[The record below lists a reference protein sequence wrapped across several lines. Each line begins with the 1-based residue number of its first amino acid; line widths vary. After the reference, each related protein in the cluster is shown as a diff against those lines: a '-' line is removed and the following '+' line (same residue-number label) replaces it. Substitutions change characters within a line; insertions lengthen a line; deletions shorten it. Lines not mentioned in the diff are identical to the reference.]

1 MGVQTIMVFLFW
13 LSLIL
18 LVYPYIG
25 YPPLIRFLARRY
37 PISDD
42 ESVDSPETPFVTLI
56 ISAYN
61 EAAIIAAKL
70 DNAQALEYP
79 SDKYEILVV
88 SDASSDETDSIVRS
102 CSEQDK
108 RVRLLRQEERRGKS
122 AGLNHAVTVARG
134 DVLVFSDANAM
145 YEPDALQELVRP
157 FTDPEVGYVVGA
169 QRYRSSD
176 ETESQSSEGL
186 YWRLEL
192 WLKEQES
199 AYSGVV
205 GGDGAIYAL
214 RKGLYHE
221 LRDDDLSDFVN
232 PLFAVAQGYRGVF
245 NPNATCWE
253 EAGESYAQEFGRK
266 RRIVNRSWRAV
277 RRYLSELSWEEHA
290 RYLFALIS
298 HKVLRWYATLFTAIA
313 ILSGFASIS
322 GGGIIHLLLVLG
334 LIVSVAL
341 AYLGHRKA
349 CRGEPLPRLIGL
361 LYYFH
366 MSSLAGLLGIVDEY
380 RGIRNATWEHVRNT

>member
-1 MGVQTIMVFLFW
+1 MMNLLFW

-25 YPPLIRFLARRY
+25 YPLLIRFLARRY
-37 PISDD
+37 PIAHDNTED
-42 ESVDSPETPFVTLI
+42 NEELPFVTLI

-61 EAAIIAAKL
+61 EAGVIGEKL
-70 DNAQALEYP
+70 DNALALEYP
-79 SDKYEILVV
+79 PEQYEILVV
-88 SDASSDETDSIVRS
+88 SDASSDETDAIVRTYT
-102 CSEQDK
+102 EKDK
-108 RVRLLRQEERRGKS
+108 RVRLLRQEERHGKS

-134 DVLVFSDANAM
+134 DILVFSDANAM

-157 FTDPEVGYVVGA
+157 FADPGVGYVVGA
-169 QRYRSSD
+169 QRYRSGD
-176 ETESQSSEGL
+176 ETESQANEGL

-214 RKGLYHE
+214 RKKLYHE
-221 LRDDDLSDFVN
+221 LREDDLSDFVN

-245 NPNATCWE
+245 NPRATCWE

-277 RRYLSELSWEEHA
+277 RRYLSELGWEEHA

-298 HKVLRWYATLFTAIA
+298 HKALRWYATLFTVIA
-313 ILSGFASIS
+313 IFSGFASLS
-322 GGGIIHLLLVLG
+322 GSGVIHLLLVLG

-349 CRGEPLPRLIGL
+349 CRDEPLPRLIGL